1 MKIRLQKI
9 LADHGISSR
18 RGSEALIASGEV
30 TINGKVA
37 RVGDKAV
44 AGVDHIKVR
53 GKLLKMK
60 IERVMFALFKPRG
73 FVCQISEGAQSAEG
87 TIFELLSGVNEKLL
101 PAPKL
106 DKDAEGLVLMT
117 NDGDLAERI
126 NRPKYEVPKTYEV
139 KIDGSLDDSRQK
151 RLLNGVQV
159 EGKRMKVLEL
169 KTLRTSEGKQWVMVT
184 TTDSQNR
191 QIRKLF
197 EAVGRPVDKVKRIQI
212 GEVKLSGL
220 DRGSFRRLRKDEID
234 KLYSFVGLSTDST
247 KGEN

>member
-18 RGSEALIASGEV
+18 RGSEDLIAAGEV

-37 RVGDKAV
+37 RLGDKAV

-53 GKLLKMK
+53 GKLLKMNV
-60 IERVMFALFKPRG
+60 ELVVYALFKPRG
-73 FVCQISEGAQSAEG
+73 FVCQISDGAQTAEG
-87 TIFELLSGVNEKLL
+87 TVHELVSGINIKLI
-101 PAPKL
+101 PVPKL
-106 DKDAEGLVLMT
+106 DKDAEGLVLLT

-126 NRPKYEVPKTYEV
+126 NRPKFEVPKTYEV

-151 RLLNGVQV
+151 RLLNGVPV
-159 EGKRMKVLEL
+159 EGKRIKVSELRIL
-169 KTLRTSEGKQWVMVT
+169 KTSMGKQWVHIA

-212 GEVKLSGL
+212 GEVRLGGL
-220 DRGSFRRLRKDEID
+220 DRGSFRRLRKEEIE
-234 KLYSFVGLSTDST
+234 KLYAFVGLKHGD
-247 KGEN
+247 KGEA